1 MLFKRLFGIKRSYNV
16 IEKVLGR
23 HAGLGWAEIPLTGLI
38 LPYVCAYPK
47 LGPGTFYYVYTFW
60 SRYQELGL
68 ISSFDQIILW
78 QESCNSDEQQFYQ
91 CQENE
96 QLTTSHLKSL
106 TTTKRPRHD
115 VGTPGPG
122 LDQAKHTAGLNRLMG
137 PQPSPR
143 HN

>member
-23 HAGLGWAEIPLTGLI
+23 HAELGWTEIPLTGLI

-91 CQENE
+91 CQENK
-96 QLTTSHLKSL
+96 QLTTSHHNKK
-106 TTTKRPRHD
+106 TTTWRWNSRYWLGPGKTCYWIKL
-115 VGTPGPG
+115 VNGTPPF
-122 LDQAKHTAGLNRLMG
+122 
-137 PQPSPR
+137 PSW
-143 HN
+143 